1 MTGREMGLR
10 LTRVREARGLTT
22 VTLGQKVGLSQAQI
36 SRLENGKR
44 GLRSDTLRKL
54 SEALNVPPFFF
65 LMSEDEWETYQA
77 GLEARG
83 GRRVNLPG
91 PKNGK

>member
-10 LTRVREARGLTT
+10 LTRLREGRGLTT

-44 GLRSDTLRKL
+44 GLRSGTLWKL
-54 SEALNVPPFFF
+54 AEALNVPSFYF
-65 LMSEDEWETYQA
+65 LMSDEEWETYQS
-77 GLEARG
+77 GREARG
-83 GRRVNLPG
+83 WPRVQLPDL
-91 PKNGK
+91 KNGK

>member
-10 LTRVREARGLTT
+10 LTRLREARGLTT

-44 GLRSDTLRKL
+44 GLRSGTLGKL
-54 SEALNVPPFFF
+54 SEALNVPPFYF
-65 LMSEDEWETYQA
+65 LMSDDEWETYQS

-83 GRRVNLPG
+83 GSRVQLPE
-91 PKNGK
+91 PRNGR